1 MTYLL
6 RCVSITNKACFT
18 SEYCEFSPDKRVGS
32 AANPAALSF
41 ACATSKWDV
50 KLILIDL
57 LDQVWI
63 KQLTCI
69 RQCVWQSAK
78 G

>member
-18 SEYCEFSPDKRVGS
+18 SEYCEFSSDKRVGS

-41 ACATSKWDV
+41 ACAASKWDV
-50 KLILIDL
+50 KLILVDL
-57 LDQVWI
+57 LDHGWI
-63 KQLTCI
+63 
-69 RQCVWQSAK
+69 
-78 G
+78 